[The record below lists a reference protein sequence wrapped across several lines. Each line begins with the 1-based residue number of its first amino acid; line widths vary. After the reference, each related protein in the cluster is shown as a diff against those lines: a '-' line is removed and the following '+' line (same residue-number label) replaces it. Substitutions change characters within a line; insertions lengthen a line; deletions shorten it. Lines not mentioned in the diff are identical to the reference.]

1 MTLLVVGGTGQVGSE
16 VVKRLAERGKRVRV
30 PTRSAEKLGRLPD
43 GVEGVVGDLAD
54 PTTYGAIF
62 DGATAMF
69 LLNALTLDELQQG
82 LAAVNEARR
91 VGIGHVVYQSVADAE
106 TAPHVPHFAA
116 KVAIEWALRESG
128 LDWTLIRPNSFFQND
143 LALRPALA
151 EHGVYPLPM
160 GSAGVSRV
168 DVRDIADAVVA
179 ALEGGRWEERS
190 IDLCGPDVLTG
201 EDCAA
206 IWGEALGREVR
217 YGGDDLDAWAA
228 QMRQLG
234 LPEWLIYDLTLM
246 WKHFQD
252 EGLAASDEQ
261 LEATREILGREPRS
275 YRDFVRETAAS
286 WS

>member
-16 VVKRLAERGKRVRV
+16 VVKRLVERGKRVRV
-30 PTRSAEKLGRLPD
+30 PTRSAEKASRLPD
-43 GVEGVVGDLAD
+43 GVDGVVGDLAD

-69 LLNALTLDELQQG
+69 LLNPLSTDELQQG

-91 VGIGHVVYQSVADAE
+91 VGVGHVVYQSVADAE
-106 TAPHVPHFAA
+106 IAPHVPHFAA

-128 LDWTLIRPNSFFQND
+128 LAWTLIRPNSFFQND
-143 LALRPALA
+143 LSLRGAIV
-151 EHGVYPLPM
+151 EHGVYPSPL

-168 DVRDIADAVVA
+168 DVRDIADAVVTA
-179 ALEGGRWEERS
+179 FGGRWEERS
-190 IDLCGPDVLTG
+190 VDLCGPDVLTG
-201 EDCAA
+201 PECAE
-206 IWGEALGREVR
+206 IWSDALGREVT
-217 YGGDDLDAWAA
+217 YGGDDLDAWAE
-228 QMRQLG
+228 QMRGYG
-234 LPEWLIYDLTLM
+234 LPEWLIYDLALM
-246 WKHFQD
+246 WRLFHE